1 VLFSLLTAALL
12 LGSGP
17 GLAQTPP
24 VTTTPPPTGDSAA
37 PAPAPTEAAPT
48 PAPTDAAPPA
58 SAPVETTAS
67 TPDPAVAQDTY
78 KAQKLTRKALKPEDP
93 LYLPTLRATP
103 DQSVAPWAVYR
114 GDGSVVTAYQL
125 AGQVGDS
132 ALVTKMDKGTKRSK
146 ILRWSLTGVGV
157 GLIGLTVLPL
167 INMEDV
173 GELGKEPDPN
183 KYPDAQTYTSALV
196 LWRQQR
202 EDSNQNQ
209 NRLLSAITLGTTGAL
224 TIAVSPFATS
234 GTRERQRI
242 VPAWYTADQVDEKVL
257 SANIALKRQLGLTA
271 PEPTEVIIQPPPPQE
286 PKDLPDD
293 GGEDIDIPEPSG
305 GGGAPPADLQ
315 RLPYLELSPMIGVGF
330 IGIQGTF

>member
-1 VLFSLLTAALL
+1 MTFSLLTAALL
-12 LGSGP
+12 FGSGA
-17 GLAQTPP
+17 GLAQTQPE
-24 VTTTPPPTGDSAA
+24 TTTPPPAGDSSAA
-37 PAPAPTEAAPT
+37 AQPPAEGAATTPTEAAPVQS
-48 PAPTDAAPPA
+48 
-58 SAPVETTAS
+58 SA
-67 TPDPAVAQDTY
+67 PDPAVAQDTY
-78 KAQKLTRKALKPEDP
+78 KAQKLSRKALKPEDP

-125 AGQVGDS
+125 AGLVGDT
-132 ALVTKMDKGTKRSK
+132 AQVTKMDKATKRSK

-157 GLIGLTVLPL
+157 GLIGLTALPL

-173 GELGKEPDPN
+173 GDLGKEPDPN
-183 KYPDAQTYTSALV
+183 KYADAETYTTALV

-234 GTRERQRI
+234 GTRERQR
-242 VPAWYTADQVDEKVL
+242 VVSAYYTPDQVDEKLL

-271 PEPTEVIIQPPPPQE
+271 PEPTEVIIQPPPPTE
-286 PKDLPDD
+286 PRDLPE
-293 GGEDIDIPEPSG
+293 GEDDIDIPEPSG